1 MRHRYIRS
9 NDALVVLVEGFG
21 LCLGTIAS
29 GEGQGSSGSISVMRI
44 IEKATDVTCVS
55 SGECSSNSVALG
67 HSSGSVSLLFP
78 PCNVGMHKHQRI
90 LIHASTP
97 DLSESAAAAAAAAV
111 EAHHDAIVTLH
122 HSGSDH
128 CRGPVS
134 ILAYDS

>member
-9 NDALVVLVEGFG
+9 CDALVVLVEGFG

-29 GEGQGSSGSISVMRI
+29 GEGQGSSGSIAVMRI
-44 IEKATDVTCVS
+44 IEKTTDVTCVS
-55 SGECSSNSVALG
+55 SGESSSNSVALG

-78 PCNVGMHKHQRI
+78 PCNIGMHKHQRI

-97 DLSESAAAAAAAAV
+97 DLSESAAAAVV
-111 EAHHDAIVTLH
+111 EAHHDAIITLH
-122 HSGSDH
+122 HSGSGH